1 MSTTTPTELPSPSH
15 VDLDDLRRRVL
26 LGEEVSKAELIQAI
40 RHLREG
46 RRQATVK
53 REEKRTAKAAKA
65 SKAATI
71 DLESLFGE
79 EDL

>member
-1 MSTTTPTELPSPSH
+1 MSTTLSTELPSPSH